1 MDLLDGIFYIA
12 YILVIVAA
20 AATVVLPLIN
30 SFSQPKTLITGG
42 IGIAGLLLIFLVGWA
57 LSGSEVT
64 LIYNSFGVNETGSKV
79 IGGMLTSMYILT
91 LICVGGIIYS
101 EVKQLFLK

>member
-1 MDLLDGIFYIA
+1 MDFLDAIFYLA
-12 YILVIVAA
+12 YGMVILAA
-20 AATVVLPLIN
+20 AATVILPLYN
-30 SFSQPKTLITGG
+30 SIGQPKTLVTGG
-42 IGIAGLLLIFLVGWA
+42 IGIAGLLVIFLIGWA

-64 LIYNSFGVNETGSKV
+64 PIYRSFGVEETGSKV

-91 LICVGGIIYS
+91 WICVGGIIYS